1 MEQRGPNQYQMI
13 LTNALLKI
21 ESVQGNLAGARGL
34 DWQLAAG
41 VDLQSGLDRFWNDE
55 LKSVCE
61 AAFES
66 GESGTMLQERLLR
79 GVPIALQFSVS
90 PRVVERH
97 IQGVHVD
104 IQDVTL
110 TRRLASQRQL
120 REKMQNVANVVSQM
134 VHRINNPIAAILNR
148 IGLLLVEDEEK
159 LKVPDLREELK
170 QVQEE
175 IYSLSLTTNS
185 LSVFSEDEQ
194 TSARFINVNELLK
207 NSIELANLVHS
218 EAKTEFKLMLDD
230 DLPPILGDEITLEQ
244 CFVNIFRNAV
254 ETTGKN
260 GTVKILGEV
269 ENRFGDFVKIMVI
282 DNGPGISAHVVNDI
296 FDPFFTTKEGH
307 NGLGLSVAYAIVA
320 NHNGMIEAFTEA
332 GQGTSIIV
340 SLPVARM

>member
-13 LTNALLKI
+13 LTNASLKV
-21 ESVQGNLAGARGL
+21 ESVQGGLAAAKGL
-34 DWQLAAG
+34 DWELSAG
-41 VDLQSGLDRFWNDE
+41 ADLKAGMDRFWNEE
-55 LKSVCE
+55 LNSACE
-61 AAFES
+61 AALDS
-66 GESGTMLQERLLR
+66 GESGTVLQERLLR
-79 GVPIALQFSVS
+79 GIPIALQFSVS

-97 IQGVHVD
+97 IQGIHLDV
-104 IQDVTL
+104 QDVTL
-110 TRRLASQRQL
+110 TRRLQSQRQL

-148 IGLLLVEDEEK
+148 IGLLLVEDEDK
-159 LKVPDLREELK
+159 LQVPDLREELK

-194 TSARFINVNELLK
+194 TSVRFINVNELLK
-207 NSIELANLVHS
+207 NSIELSKLVHS
-218 EAKTEFKLMLDD
+218 EAKTQFKLQLDD

-260 GTVKILGEV
+260 GTVEIKGEV
-269 ENRFGDFVKIMVI
+269 ENRFGDFVKISIV
-282 DNGPGISAHVVNDI
+282 DNGPGITSHAVNDI

-320 NHNGMIEAFTEA
+320 NHNGMIEAFTEE